1 MGQATDGGDAVN
13 YYERHLGDYARDTSH
28 LSLLEHGVYTV
39 LLDRIYAIEA
49 GIPKDQVQRI
59 ARARTK
65 DEIAALG
72 RVLAEF
78 FVLEDG
84 VYINRRAMQEI
95 SEFHESEPE
104 REAKRAGNKERK
116 RRNREARKALFD
128 ALRDHGIVP
137 EFDASNAELR
147 AMLSRVTECGG
158 HAVVTQGVTRDGT
171 ATQTPDTRHQI
182 KAKQKHDPPIGGLS
196 PASPDGS
203 PATPAGGAPEEP
215 QGLAS
220 PEAPAKP
227 PPCPQAEI
235 IAAYHA
241 ALPECPPVRVWT
253 ERAAT
258 MLRTRW
264 REDPQ
269 RWNLDWWREFFAYIR
284 KCPFLLGQ
292 KSDFQASLGWL
303 VRPENFAKVLNGNY
317 EARA

>member
-13 YYERHLGDYARDTSH
+13 FYKHHIGDYAQATSH
-28 LSLLEHGVYTV
+28 LSFIEDAAYSRLIRKY
-39 LLDRIYAIEA
+39 YAMERPLPA
-49 GIPKDQVQRI
+49 DVGAVQRLVG
-59 ARARTK
+59 ARSKEERQAVA
-65 DEIAALG
+65 DMLD
-72 RVLAEF
+72 EF
-78 FVLEDG
+78 FVLQPDG
-84 VYINRRAMQEI
+84 WHNKRCDEEIDKASTQADTNRRIAE
-95 SEFHESEPE
+95 E
-104 REAKRAGNKERK
+104 
-116 RRNREARKALFD
+116 REARKRARTEHDSCTTGARFV
-128 ALRDHGIVP
+128 H
-137 EFDASNAELR
+137 EL
-147 AMLSRVTECGG
+147 ST
-158 HAVVTQGVTRDGT
+158 TRQPS
-171 ATQTPDTRHQI
+171 QTPDSRHQTPDQE
-182 KAKQKHDPPIGGLS
+182 QKHDPPIGGLS